1 MNLWILFGCKLT
13 GWSSEVLAQC
23 SEASRSQLSKY
34 TSALLILI
42 LIWGVTG
49 FCFAQRY
56 IGLPWW
62 ACLIVSLFFVTI
74 VIMIERQIILASEKT
89 VSMVVF
95 RAIIAFI
102 MAIVGSTIFDQTMFG
117 KDIDKQMTNTIE
129 MQVAE
134 LTPQRVRIIDEKLQA
149 LHTETESL
157 TKENEELQADVNAHP
172 FIIQKSVSRTPNKIV
187 LPDGTVKTEYISSVT
202 TNQVENPKQKIIDMN
217 SKTLDNLR
225 SQEQIWIQK
234 KQTIEEDTRKECKES
249 VGFLEELE
257 AMWDIITTRKLAGG
271 FYAVF
276 FFLLMSLELFVVVSK
291 VGDRECDYDAAIK
304 GAQRVRIAQFNN
316 TFNRINNQ

>member
-1 MNLWILFGCKLT
+1 MNWWILFGCKLT

-172 FIIQKSVSRTPNKIV
+172 FIIQKSVSSTPNKIT

-202 TNQVENPKQKIIDMN
+202 TNQVENPKQKIIEMN

-257 AMWDIITTRKLAGG
+257 AMWDIITTRKIAGG